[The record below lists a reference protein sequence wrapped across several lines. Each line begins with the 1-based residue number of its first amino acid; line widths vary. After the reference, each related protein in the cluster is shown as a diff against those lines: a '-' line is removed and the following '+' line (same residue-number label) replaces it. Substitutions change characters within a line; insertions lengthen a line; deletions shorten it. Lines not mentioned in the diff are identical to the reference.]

1 MQNEEQNNKSVSLK
15 TQLPVVI
22 FYLTAT
28 ADEDG
33 TTHFFDDIYGYDK
46 QLEDI
51 LNKGMPYPSSP
62 AKVNPKLEPGETV

>member
-1 MQNEEQNNKSVSLK
+1 
-15 TQLPVVI
+15 VI

-62 AKVNPKLEPGETV
+62 AKVNPKLTPGETV